1 MAGQS
6 RGAPIKG
13 EYNPTGVFPWQLL
26 FYFNVDKRCL
36 CLSWKAVAERNYIQR
51 WNEYCRSR
59 ENLLLW
65 QTNFGGTIWVNWTLT
80 CPSLLVCLFL
90 SPSLYFSFHQSL
102 SLSIS
107 FGLLSQSNS
116 VGVHIL
122 CVILLGNESDTR
134 RERWKEAV
142 ASSSS
147 ANKLLFIVSRS
158 SFFFL
163 LPPVL
168 LCYFTHN
175 YGDLHAKMRGGGED
189 MNNWGWEYHVT
200 KANLRQENWN
210 RKGWGKRIWR
220 RVMARW

>member
-1 MAGQS
+1 MS
-6 RGAPIKG
+6 ELESCCR
-13 EYNPTGVFPWQLL
+13 E
-26 FYFNVDKRCL
+26 
-36 CLSWKAVAERNYIQR
+36 NYIHR

-80 CPSLLVCLFL
+80 CLSLLVCLFL

-147 ANKLLFIVSRS
+147 ANKLLFIVSRP
-158 SFFFL
+158 SFFFCSL
-163 LPPVL
+163 LYCCAASPTTMVT
-168 LCYFTHN
+168 CMQ
-175 YGDLHAKMRGGGED
+175 K
-189 MNNWGWEYHVT
+189 WE
-200 KANLRQENWN
+200 EEE
-210 RKGWGKRIWR
+210 RIWTTEAER
-220 RVMARW
+220 TT

>member
-1 MAGQS
+1 MS
-6 RGAPIKG
+6 
-13 EYNPTGVFPWQLL
+13 ELNLDLSVSS
-26 FYFNVDKRCL
+26 
-36 CLSWKAVAERNYIQR
+36 CLSFSV
-51 WNEYCRSR
+51 
-59 ENLLLW
+59 
-65 QTNFGGTIWVNWTLT
+65 TLSVFFF
-80 CPSLLVCLFL
+80 PSVSFSVYLFWPFVSEQL
-90 SPSLYFSFHQSL
+90 C
-102 SLSIS
+102 
-107 FGLLSQSNS
+107 
-116 VGVHIL
+116 VHIL

-189 MNNWGWEYHVT
+189 MNN
-200 KANLRQENWN
+200 
-210 RKGWGKRIWR
+210 
-220 RVMARW
+220 